1 MEIDRSNYEIWLIDW
16 LDGNLDDSQVSRVVL
31 FLDENPDIREE
42 FYELSKARVQ
52 SPDEF
57 FVRKPDLL
65 KTPEQMPE
73 QQFEHLCIASL
84 ENDLTPVQKEEL
96 TAIIN
101 SDTRK
106 KRIFEQYQKTR
117 LIPREI
123 VYPGKSK
130 LLRRSFYPVIYRFSV
145 IGLSAAAIIALIIIT
160 PIRSN
165 RSAKIKTNETA
176 GIQEPLVTTPLNREK
191 DFPESIHDLEKIL
204 PSKKLAGN
212 LQTIS
217 KNKVQ
222 PYTGNVDYLSQVNAP
237 LIDSTD
243 NSEVLIAK
251 VQVPYETTLA
261 RQENP
266 VKLLALNP
274 AVAMSA
280 EDVNPSNISRFLA
293 RTVRG
298 KFLKEKTVNETPLKA
313 YELAEAGVAGLNKL
327 FGWEMALDEKKDE
340 NGKLKSLYF
349 SSRVLKFNAP
359 VKNYESLP

>member
-16 LDGNLDDSQVSRVVL
+16 LDGNLDDSQVARVVL

-42 FYELSKARVQ
+42 FYELSKARIQ
-52 SPDEF
+52 SPDEL
-57 FVRKPDLL
+57 FVRKSGLL

-84 ENDLTPVQKEEL
+84 ENDLSPFQKEEL

-101 SDTRK
+101 SDARK
-106 KRIFEQYQKTR
+106 KSIFELYQKTR
-117 LIPREI
+117 LIPHEI
-123 VYPGKSK
+123 IYPGKAK
-130 LLRRSFYPVIYRFSV
+130 LLRRSIYPVIYRFSV
-145 IGLSAAAIIALIIIT
+145 IGLSAAAIIALVIT
-160 PIRSN
+160 PLVRSP

-176 GIQEPLVTTPLNREK
+176 GIQAPQGTMPLNRDK
-191 DFPESIHDLEKIL
+191 SYPESIHDLEKIL

-212 LQTIS
+212 FQTITNS
-217 KNKVQ
+217 KVQ
-222 PYTGNVDYLSQVNAP
+222 PYTGNLDYLSLVNAP
-237 LIDSTD
+237 LTASTD
-243 NSEVLIAK
+243 TSEVSVTK
-251 VQVPYETTLA
+251 VQVAYETTLT
-261 RQENP
+261 RQDLP
-266 VKLLALNP
+266 AKLMALNP

-280 EDVNPSNISRFLA
+280 EDENPSNISRFLA

-313 YELAEAGVAGLNKL
+313 YELAEAGVVGLNKL